1 MKTKDCTDE
10 IAVADVEAEDPLGL
24 VESFK
29 KKYYPQIT
37 NIQWNDWKWQLSNSI
52 RTISQIKKFLN
63 ITAAEDVD
71 STKLPLRITP
81 YYLSLVH
88 SSKEIRKTMVPTDKE
103 LNKNFG
109 EEIDPLSEIEDS
121 PLPGLVHR
129 YPDRVLLLATNFC
142 SANCRYCTRSR
153 IIENKEKFVDYEK
166 VFDYIKSHSEVR
178 DVIISGGDPLTLSDS
193 KIEYFLENIRNIP
206 HVEIIRIGTKVPF
219 VLPQRITD
227 NLVSILKK
235 FHPLFLS
242 IHSTHPDEITDESKV
257 AVTKLAD
264 VGIVLGS
271 QTVLLNGVNNEPKV
285 LKKLFHE
292 LLKIRI
298 KPYYLYQCDPIIGS
312 AHFKTTI
319 EEGLNIIQ
327 SLRGF
332 TSGYA
337 IPQYV
342 IDAPG
347 GGGKIP
353 ILPNS
358 IVGADEKYIYLKN
371 YEEEIFK
378 YPV

>member
-1 MKTKDCTDE
+1 MKTEVEIVEEKD
-10 IAVADVEAEDPLGL
+10 DPLGQ
-24 VESFK
+24 STKFK
-29 KKYYPQIT
+29 EKYYPQTT

-52 RTISQIKKFLN
+52 KTTVQLKRFLK
-63 ITAAEDVD
+63 ITEEENVD
-71 STKLPLRITP
+71 SSKLPLRITP
-81 YYLSLVH
+81 YYLSLIYN
-88 SSKEIRKTMVPTDKE
+88 SLELRKTMVSTINELKE
-103 LNKNFG
+103 NFG
-109 EEIDPLSEIEDS
+109 EKIDPLNENEDS

-129 YPDRVLLLATNFC
+129 YPDRVLFLATDFC

-153 IIENKEKFVDYEK
+153 IIGKGVENVNYDKIIN
-166 VFDYIKSHSEVR
+166 YIKDHSEIR
-178 DVIISGGDPLTLSDS
+178 DVILSGGDPLTLSNET
-193 KIEYFLENIRNIP
+193 IEYLLENLRNIP

-227 NLVSILKK
+227 NLINILKK
-235 FHPLFLS
+235 YHPLFMS
-242 IHSTHPDEITDESKV
+242 IHSTHPDEITDESKK
-257 AVTKLAD
+257 AVIKLANA
-264 VGIVLGS
+264 GIVLGS
-271 QTVLLNGVNNEPKV
+271 QTVLLKDVNNNSKT

-298 KPYYLYQCDPIIGS
+298 RPYYLYQCDPIIGS
-312 AHFKTTI
+312 YHFKTTI
-319 EEGLNIIQ
+319 KEGLDIIE

-358 IVGADEKYIYLKN
+358 IVSIDENFIYLKN
-371 YEEEIFK
+371 YENEIFK
-378 YPV
+378 YPIFQ